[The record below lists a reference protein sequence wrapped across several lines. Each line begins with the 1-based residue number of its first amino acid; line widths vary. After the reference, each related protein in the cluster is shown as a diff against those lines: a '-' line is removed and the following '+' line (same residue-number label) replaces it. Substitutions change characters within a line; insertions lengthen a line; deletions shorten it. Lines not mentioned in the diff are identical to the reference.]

1 MPGATTWGRT
11 MACLRRSSVTLT
23 LVWFTA
29 FNLRSVIFGVPP
41 VLPAIRTDLGLS
53 FTLTGS
59 ITSIVLLTLATG
71 SIPGA
76 ILAGRFPARRVV
88 GVASAGLAVFAL
100 SRVLPPGWFWVFT
113 GTILLTAAVA
123 FAQPAMAVLIRRWF
137 PNGITRASNLYSN
150 GLLLGNVGG
159 ASLTP
164 LLASLIGWRGS
175 FLVWGVCA
183 LAGALLWYR
192 LTPADAALPPSVPL
206 AAALRDARAW
216 QVTALFVFQ
225 NLAYFTVATWI
236 PFLVKSQGPL
246 YAAIVF
252 LCLNCF
258 PMLPLLALPLIRWN
272 YPLSTTFYVLA
283 GLLTTAGATG
293 MLLGLGSLAWA
304 LALMVGLG
312 CGGAFVAA
320 MTLPPLLA
328 SNEGEAAGLSAVVF
342 AFGYLF
348 SFAGPVVAG
357 LLVDRNGGIGSAFWP
372 AVVSGILMTVIG
384 ALAPRL
390 LRRRQAVQPGMAV

>member
-1 MPGATTWGRT
+1 M
-11 MACLRRSSVTLT
+11 
-23 LVWFTA
+23 A

-41 VLPAIRTDLGLS
+41 VLPAIRSDLGLS
-53 FTLTGS
+53 FTVTGS
-59 ITSIVLLTLATG
+59 ITSIILLTLAAG
-71 SIPGA
+71 SVPGA
-76 ILAGRFPARRVV
+76 LLAGRFPARRVV
-88 GVASAGLAVFAL
+88 GIASAGLALFAL
-100 SRVLPPGWFWVFT
+100 SRVLPPGWFWVFA

-137 PNGITRASNLYSN
+137 PDGITRASNLYSN

-164 LLASLIGWRGS
+164 LLAPLIGWRGT
-175 FLVWGVCA
+175 FLVWGLCA
-183 LAGALLWYR
+183 LGGAVLWAR
-192 LTPADAALPPSVPL
+192 LTPAEATAPPSVSL
-206 AAALRDARAW
+206 AAALRDPRAW

-236 PFLVKSQGPL
+236 PFLVKNEGAL
-246 YAAIVF
+246 YASLVF

-258 PMLPLLALPLIRWN
+258 PMLPLLLLPLVRWN
-272 YPLSTTFYVLA
+272 YPLSTGFYVLA
-283 GLLTTAGATG
+283 GLLTTVGAAG
-293 MLLGLGSLAWA
+293 MLFGLASLAWA
-304 LALMVGLG
+304 LAFMVGLG

-328 SNEGEAAGLSAVVF
+328 ANEGEAAGLSAVVF

-357 LLVDRNGGIGSAFWP
+357 LLVDRSGGGVGPAFWP

-384 ALAPRL
+384 SLAPRL
-390 LRRRQAVQPGMAV
+390 LRRGQVARPAVATEP